1 VIDHCRISEYYS
13 SVFVNISGLTLQDK
27 GIRFISILKE
37 IHMFSTPYPTI
48 PQVQAYAT
56 QAHRIRGRVVAS
68 LIRDLARWVSAAA
81 R

>member
-1 VIDHCRISEYYS
+1 
-13 SVFVNISGLTLQDK
+13 
-27 GIRFISILKE
+27 
-37 IHMFSTPYPTI
+37 MFSTPYPSI

-56 QAHRIRGRVVAS
+56 QAHRLRGRVVAT